1 MGHDGFRSKIEVDF
15 RPKSGVDFD
24 PKSLEI
30 EWIQEGVSGGQRKP
44 SCPVYFPP
52 DTTVFD
58 GTFPEAIL
66 VPFQSDFVT
75 GRFGRLTFP

>member
-1 MGHDGFRSKIEVDF
+1 MGHDGFRPKIEGDF
-15 RPKSGVDFD
+15 RPESGVDFG

-30 EWIQEGVSGGQRKP
+30 EWIQEGVFGGQQKP

-58 GTFPEAIL
+58 GTSPGSIS

-75 GRFGRLTFP
+75 GLSGGLTFP